1 MSELAACEL
10 REMVF
15 QAIDGDAGRL
25 LKYAGE
31 LEGALAEA
39 QWALREVRAIAVDG
53 DDGRIADAQERCDAI
68 EEVIRA
74 VVREANEDPRGRTRR
89 PVGELW
95 PGTIFEAGG
104 KEFFLVGGAR
114 DTVFGAKIEGGVF
127 DQGVSFPRSCPVR
140 VVDDSRAVER
150 VFWERGG

>member
-53 DDGRIADAQERCDAI
+53 DDGRIADAQERCAAI
-68 EEVIRA
+68 EEVTRA
-74 VVREANEDPRGRTRR
+74 VVREADEDPRGRTRR

-95 PGTIFEAGG
+95 PGTIFEARG
-104 KEFFLVGGAR
+104 KEFFLVSNCG
-114 DTVFGAKIEGGVF
+114 DKVLGAKIEGGVF
-127 DQGVSFPRSCPVR
+127 DQGVSFPQSFPVK

-150 VFWERGG
+150 VFWEQQG